1 MPFSLTTLPHRLQ
14 RWLNIDRRDR
24 ARRDEAVTLGYSRI
38 FILPTAQGLLFAAM
52 AAVMLIGA
60 ANYNNNLAFLLAF
73 LLIAAGLVA
82 LVQTYRNLAG
92 VTLRPSRC
100 PPVFCG
106 DTARFEIA
114 VSSAPAPGSS
124 SGANSVRR
132 ALGLRREQGPSTWF
146 DISGERVIAIELATG
161 RRGRL
166 ELGRLI
172 VHTCYPL
179 GLFRAQAYLNYSCAI
194 IVYPRPVPAHALRR
208 RDSDRDAGADDFIG
222 HRSWSPGDPPRHV
235 DWKAAARS
243 GEMLSKQF
251 GGEERAERWLD
262 WHEHHGVD
270 TEERLSRLCREVLE
284 AERAGLRYGLRLPGT
299 IVAPDLGGAQRNRCL
314 RALALFGDPR

>member
-14 RWLNIDRRDR
+14 RWLNIDRRNR

-52 AAVMLIGA
+52 TAVMLVGA

-73 LLIAAGLVA
+73 LLIGTGLVA
-82 LVQTYRNLAG
+82 LVQTYQNLAG

-106 DTARFEIA
+106 ETARFELA
-114 VSSAPAPGSS
+114 VSSGTASLGAGS
-124 SGANSVRR
+124 ARR
-132 ALGLRREQGPSTWF
+132 ALGLRREQGASTWF
-146 DISGERVIAIELATG
+146 DIAEERVIAIELATE

-179 GLFRAQAYLNYSCAI
+179 GLFRAQAYLNYSSTI
-194 IVYPRPVPAHALRR
+194 IVYPRPVPAHALRP
-208 RDSDRDAGADDFIG
+208 RDSARDAGADDFIG

-243 GEMLSKQF
+243 GEMLNKQF
-251 GGEERAERWLD
+251 GGDERAERWLD
-262 WHEHHGVD
+262 WHEHHGFD
-270 TEERLSRLCREVLE
+270 AEERLSRLCREVLE
-284 AERAGLRYGLRLPGT
+284 AEAAGLRYGLRLPGA
-299 IVAPDLGGAQRNRCL
+299 IVAPGMGGAQRNRCL
-314 RALALFGDPR
+314 RALALFGDPQ